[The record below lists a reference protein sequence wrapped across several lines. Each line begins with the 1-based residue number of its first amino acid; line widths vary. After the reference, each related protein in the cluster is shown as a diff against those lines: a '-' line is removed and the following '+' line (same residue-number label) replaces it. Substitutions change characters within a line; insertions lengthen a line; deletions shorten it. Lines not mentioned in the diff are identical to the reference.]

1 MEHDEYKVKWRF
13 YWGFTQKMEHHGD
26 VEVSDVSVPSFT
38 TWVSHW
44 KYGQGS
50 LWIILALET
59 RKRCMISSSKMPTQ
73 VPQNIS
79 IDFNHWKILVS
90 WDDYSQY
97 VEKWIHIP
105 NHQPVSWHMIM
116 YDPPVHIGFADPCR
130 PRPSCARQAPS
141 LGFGRPKMCRLDLI
155 LCNSVFQCHIWI
167 YLKPQMTLD
176 DFRIFRIARFL
187 TYPHL
192 SWRNNGTWDN
202 GKSRGTVAPAFA
214 TRLRF
219 LKEILPVSSSSKS
232 RKAFKISSF
241 GSRFRILWVI
251 IFRNLADQDA
261 YVDWWLIPRTHTD
274 IYIYIYTNK
283 LESDWITRVIW

>member
-1 MEHDEYKVKWRF
+1 MIIPNMWKNEF
-13 YWGFTQKMEHHGD
+13 IFQ
-26 VEVSDVSVPSFT
+26 T
-38 TWVSHW
+38 TNQYPGIWS
-44 KYGQGS
+44 
-50 LWIILALET
+50 
-59 RKRCMISSSKMPTQ
+59 CMIPLCTSALPTHADLVRHALAKLLVWGLADQRCAVWTSSFATQ
-73 VPQNIS
+73 YSNVIFEY
-79 IDFNHWKILVS
+79 IWNH
-90 WDDYSQY
+90 
-97 VEKWIHIP
+97 KW
-105 NHQPVSWHMIM
+105 
-116 YDPPVHIGFADPCR
+116 
-130 PRPSCARQAPS
+130 
-141 LGFGRPKMCRLDLI
+141 LL
-155 LCNSVFQCHIWI
+155 
-167 YLKPQMTLD
+167 MTLD

-274 IYIYIYTNK
+274 IYIYTNK

>member
-1 MEHDEYKVKWRF
+1 MIL
-13 YWGFTQKMEHHGD
+13 
-26 VEVSDVSVPSFT
+26 PNI
-38 TWVSHW
+38 W
-44 KYGQGS
+44 KN
-50 LWIILALET
+50 E
-59 RKRCMISSSKMPTQ
+59 
-73 VPQNIS
+73 
-79 IDFNHWKILVS
+79 
-90 WDDYSQY
+90 
-97 VEKWIHIP
+97 IHVP

-130 PRPSCARQAPS
+130 PRQSCARQAPS

-167 YLKPQMTLD
+167 YLKPRMTLD

-261 YVDWWLIPRTHTD
+261 YVDWWLIPLTHTD
-274 IYIYIYTNK
+274 IYMYIYIHQQIRNIRIRLNYTCYLIDLWLLN
-283 LESDWITRVIW
+283 LMIFLYLLRFNADF